1 MSFKGELIKGNF
13 LNSNDLFSI
22 YAVGCVF
29 DWISGEG
36 GVTEMDR
43 RSSIK
48 SKMIYDEIA
57 ASNGFF
63 VSPVAEH
70 CRSRMNI
77 PFRIGSATGDDDLEK
92 EFLQQAEALK
102 MKQLKGHRSVGGIR
116 ASLYNAMTIEET
128 KQLADFMRAFRVNN
142 QK

>member
-1 MSFKGELIKGNF
+1 
-13 LNSNDLFSI
+13 
-22 YAVGCVF
+22 
-29 DWISGEG
+29 
-36 GVTEMDR
+36 
-43 RSSIK
+43 
-48 SKMIYDEIA
+48 MIYDEIA

-63 VSPVAEH
+63 VSPVAER